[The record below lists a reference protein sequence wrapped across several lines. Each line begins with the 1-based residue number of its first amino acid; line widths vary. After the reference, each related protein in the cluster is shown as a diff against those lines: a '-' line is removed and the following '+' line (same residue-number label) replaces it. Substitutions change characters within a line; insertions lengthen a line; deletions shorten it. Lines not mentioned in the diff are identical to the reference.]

1 MKEFLVSQVTPLN
14 VFSIIMIL
22 IALGIY
28 APVTIGGSANK
39 QD

>member
-28 APVTIGGSANK
+28 APVTIGRSANK